1 MLVDRISLTNKST
14 DPAHRQSR
22 PIAGSV
28 LGRQLTVEF
37 IGTFILVLTV
47 GLSTSSKGAGDLAP
61 LAIGSALMV
70 MVFAGGHISGAH
82 YNPAVS
88 FAALLAGKLRR
99 RQTASYVLTQLAA
112 GALAALLV
120 RAFVG
125 PATPAVLGSD
135 WKILVGELIFTL
147 ALAYVVLNVTSAAGT
162 EGNSFY
168 GLAIGFT
175 VATGIFAV
183 GKTTGGVFNLA
194 VALGGGVTGALTW
207 SHSWIYIL
215 AGILGGAAAA
225 ALFVY
230 LCAPHA
236 EGD

>member
-1 MLVDRISLTNKST
+1 
-14 DPAHRQSR
+14 
-22 PIAGSV
+22 
-28 LGRQLTVEF
+28 
-37 IGTFILVLTV
+37 
-47 GLSTSSKGAGDLAP
+47 
-61 LAIGSALMV
+61 MV
-70 MVFAGGHISGAH
+70 CAGGHIPGAH
-82 YNPAVS
+82 YNPAMS
-88 FAALLAGKLRR
+88 SAALLAGKLRR
-99 RQTASYVLTQLAA
+99 RQTASYVVTQLAA
-112 GALAALLV
+112 GALTALLV

-147 ALAYVVLNVTSAAGT
+147 VLAYVVMNITSTADT
-162 EGNSFY
+162 VGNSFY

-175 VATGIFAV
+175 VATEIFAI
-183 GKTTGGVFNLA
+183 GKTTGGVLNLA
-194 VALGGGVTGALTW
+194 VALGGDVTGALIW

-230 LCAPHA
+230 QLAPTA

>member
-1 MLVDRISLTNKST
+1 MLIDRITHTNNAI
-14 DPAHRQSR
+14 DRAHRLTRHS
-22 PIAGSV
+22 PDA
-28 LGRQLTVEF
+28 LLARQLTVEF

-47 GLSTSSKGAGDLAP
+47 GLAASSQGAGDLAP

-88 FAALLAGKLRR
+88 FAALLAGKHRPP
-99 RQTASYVLTQLAA
+99 QTASYVLTQLAA

-125 PATPAVLGSD
+125 PATPAVLGAD

-147 ALAYVVLNVTSAAGT
+147 ALAYVVLNVTSADAT

-175 VATGIFAV
+175 VVTGIFAV

-194 VALGGGVTGALTW
+194 VALGGGVTGALT
-207 SHSWIYIL
+207 
-215 AGILGGAAAA
+215 
-225 ALFVY
+225 
-230 LCAPHA
+230 
-236 EGD
+236 